1 METNVYAACDRAIR
15 EMNRSNL
22 RAFGQ
27 LKGRLKENKGEAG
40 LIRAVSEVYM
50 DSAKR
55 ARRRFLEVA
64 AEAYIIALMMCRTDP
79 GKAHRM
85 ADKAITGE
93 WMDGILSASDPVTM
107 YRFDSETER
116 KAQRLTEALAALTD
130 GGAPVGK
137 PVTSQDA
144 EIDKALKAWSRQL
157 AQYAINVTDYAMK
170 LAYEDAGIPGGFW
183 RSKKDKGV
191 CLACR
196 KLNGKWF
203 PLKEVPKK
211 HWQCRC
217 WLEPGEKPD

>member
-1 METNVYAACDRAIR
+1 MDVEVYAACDKAIR

-40 LIRAVSEVYM
+40 LIRAVTGVYR
-50 DSAKR
+50 DSAKK
-55 ARRRFLEVA
+55 ARRHFLEVA
-64 AEAYIIALMMCRTDP
+64 AEAYIIALMMCGTEP

-85 ADKAITGE
+85 ADKAITGG
-93 WMDGILSASDPVTM
+93 WMDGILTVSDPVTM
-107 YRFDSETER
+107 YRFDTETER
-116 KAQRLTEALAALTD
+116 KAQRLTETLAALTD
-130 GGAPVGK
+130 GGKQIGK
-137 PVTSQDA
+137 PVTSPET
-144 EIDKALKAWSRQL
+144 EINRALKAWSGQL

-170 LAYEDAGIPGGFW
+170 LAYEDAGIQGGFW

-191 CLACR
+191 CLECR
-196 KLNGKWF
+196 RRNGKWF

-217 WLEPGEKPD
+217 WLEPGEKPE